1 MRQYK
6 SNHVSR
12 SVEEQDGLL
21 AAEYDERKR
30 EKKRERGRVLHSAY
44 SFEGLGLIS
53 KILDFCLSK
62 LSFPPEILL
71 LLKL

>member
-30 EKKRERGRVLHSAY
+30 EKKKREGGFYILPTALKVLVSSAK
-44 SFEGLGLIS
+44 SLIS
-53 KILDFCLSK
+53 A
-62 LSFPPEILL
+62 
-71 LLKL
+71 